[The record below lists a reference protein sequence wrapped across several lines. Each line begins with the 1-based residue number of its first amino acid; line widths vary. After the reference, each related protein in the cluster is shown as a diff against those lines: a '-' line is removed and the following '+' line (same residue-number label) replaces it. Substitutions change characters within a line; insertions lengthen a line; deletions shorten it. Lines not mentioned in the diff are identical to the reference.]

1 MIKNVRYNSDVRNT
15 KNRVTLSHTK
25 KNHDFKPFLMHFECA
40 CPQNANVTLSHFR

>member
-25 KNHDFKPFLMHFECA
+25 KNYGFKPFL
-40 CPQNANVTLSHFR
+40 NAF